1 MNSLKNNI
9 TLFISI
15 LFYSFSFS
23 QTTYFVDQQNGKNS
37 NNGKALNFAFKTF
50 DKAVVVVIPGDV
62 IEIVG
67 VYKNPSYNS
76 NYSYNSESDAHLWHS
91 ENTIRIHNLNGSAGN
106 FITIKAHNNN
116 TILKGDGANI
126 FRITNSTYLKIEDFN
141 IEGEVDNIP
150 LATANKLQF
159 VYIIDDSNLDG
170 TKTKP
175 NAIDIKFRNEDETND
190 SDNIVEESDR
200 YTDIS
205 NKKVIRPS
213 YIDTRGLYISN
224 SSNIIIHNNTI
235 HHTPGGGLRVSDGK
249 HITISEN
256 EIYRCSAKSY
266 SGTHAL
272 VVTKTQPIA
281 SSNYSVQ
288 ILRNK
293 IHHNYNEQYSW
304 APTKTKIT
312 PRIDEGKGISLQ
324 RNNLTEWISGTGRIL
339 VANNLCYWNGFS
351 GVHSNDGYR
360 IDFINNTCYLNSYTN
375 TITYSGQTQKGQ
387 NIGVSCQSSNDIKM
401 INNISV
407 VDTDWGGF
415 ALSAGNT
422 SNLEVDNNLIYGYN
436 GTIAQD
442 NDVKSID
449 TNTLI
454 ANPLF
459 VNTPNYLIE
468 SEYDFNLEN
477 NSPAI
482 GIALTSFAPSDDFF
496 GNTRDANPDLGAIEY
511 SSNLNTEDFNT
522 NKFSIFPNPFIDKFT
537 VNIPQTQIKNISI
550 FNVLGQKQ
558 TFKYNLNKNN
568 ISIDLSHL
576 KNGIYI
582 LKMGN
587 ISKQIIKTTL

>member
-50 DKAVVVVIPGDV
+50 DKAVGVVIPGDV

-67 VYKNPSYNS
+67 IYKNPSYNS
-76 NYSYNSESDAHLWHS
+76 NYTYNSENDAHLWHS
-91 ENTIRIHNLNGSAGN
+91 ENTIRINNLNGSAGN
-106 FITIKAHNNN
+106 FITIKAHNSN
-116 TILKGDGANI
+116 TVLKGDGANI
-126 FRITNSTYLKIEDFN
+126 FRVTNSTYLKIEDFN
-141 IEGEVDNIP
+141 IEGEVENIP
-150 LATANKLQF
+150 LSTANALQF
-159 VYIIDDSNLDG
+159 VYIIDDSNLIG
-170 TKTKP
+170 SSTKP
-175 NAIDIKFRNEDETND
+175 NASDIKFRNEDETND
-190 SDNIVEESDR
+190 SDNFVEETDT

-205 NKKVIRPS
+205 SKKVIRPS
-213 YIDTRGLYISN
+213 YIDTRGLYVSN
-224 SSNIIIHNNTI
+224 SSNIIISNNTI

-249 HITISEN
+249 HITITEN

-272 VVTKTQPIA
+272 VVTKTQPIT
-281 SSNYSVQ
+281 SSNYSVE

-304 APTKTKIT
+304 SPSKTIIT

-324 RNNLTEWISGTGRIL
+324 RNNLTDWINGNGRIL

-375 TITYSGQTQKGQ
+375 SITYSGQIQKGQ
-387 NIGVSCQSSNDIKM
+387 NIGISAQSSNDIKM

-407 VDTDWGGF
+407 VDADWGGF

-422 SNLEVDNNLIYGYN
+422 SNLKVNNNLIFGYN
-436 GTIAQD
+436 GTISQD
-442 NDVKSID
+442 SDVKNVD
-449 TNTLI
+449 ENTLKT
-454 ANPLF
+454 NPLF
-459 VNTPNYLIE
+459 VNAPDHLLETQFN
-468 SEYDFNLEN
+468 FNLKN

-496 GNTRDANPDLGAIEY
+496 GKIRDSNPDLGAIEY
-511 SSNLNTEDFNT
+511 SSNLATEDLNVE
-522 NKFSIFPNPFIDKFT
+522 NINIYPNPFIDEIT
-537 VNIPQTQIKNISI
+537 INITGKNIKNISI

-558 TFKYNLNKNN
+558 SFIPLTKENK
-568 ISIDLSHL
+568 ITIDLSHL
-576 KNGIYI
+576 KKGIYV
-582 LKMGN
+582 LKIEN
-587 ISKQIIKTTL
+587 SSKKFIKN

>member
-50 DKAVVVVIPGDV
+50 DKAVGVVIPGDV

-67 VYKNPSYNS
+67 IYKNPSYNS
-76 NYSYNSESDAHLWHS
+76 NYTYNSENDAHLWHS
-91 ENTIRIHNLNGSAGN
+91 ENTIRINNLNGSAGN
-106 FITIKAHNNN
+106 FITIKAHNSN
-116 TILKGDGANI
+116 TVLKGDGANI
-126 FRITNSTYLKIEDFN
+126 FRVTNSTYLKIEDFN
-141 IEGEVDNIP
+141 IEGEVENIP
-150 LATANKLQF
+150 LSTANALQF
-159 VYIIDDSNLDG
+159 VYIIDDSNLIG
-170 TKTKP
+170 SSTKP
-175 NAIDIKFRNEDETND
+175 NASDIKFRNEDETND
-190 SDNIVEESDR
+190 SDNFVEETDT

-205 NKKVIRPS
+205 SKKVIRPS
-213 YIDTRGLYISN
+213 YIDTRGLYVSN
-224 SSNIIIHNNTI
+224 SSNIIISNNTI

-249 HITISEN
+249 HITITEN

-272 VVTKTQPIA
+272 VVTKTQPIT
-281 SSNYSVQ
+281 SSNYSVE

-304 APTKTKIT
+304 SPSKTIIT

-324 RNNLTEWISGTGRIL
+324 RNNLTDWINGNGRIL

-375 TITYSGQTQKGQ
+375 SITYSGQIQKGQ
-387 NIGVSCQSSNDIKM
+387 NIGISAQSSNDIKM

-407 VDTDWGGF
+407 VDADWGGF
-415 ALSAGNT
+415 ALSAGGT
-422 SNLEVDNNLIYGYN
+422 SNLKVNNNLIFGYN
-436 GTIAQD
+436 GTISQD
-442 NDVKSID
+442 SDVKNVD
-449 TNTLI
+449 ENTLKT
-454 ANPLF
+454 NPLF
-459 VNTPNYLIE
+459 VNAPDHLLETQFN
-468 SEYDFNLEN
+468 FNLKN

-496 GNTRDANPDLGAIEY
+496 GKIRDSNPDLGAIEY
-511 SSNLNTEDFNT
+511 SSNLATEDLNVE
-522 NKFSIFPNPFIDKFT
+522 NINIYPNPFIDEIT
-537 VNIPQTQIKNISI
+537 INITGKNIKNISI

-558 TFKYNLNKNN
+558 SFIPLTKENK
-568 ISIDLSHL
+568 ITIDLSHL
-576 KNGIYI
+576 KKGIYV
-582 LKMGN
+582 LKIEN
-587 ISKQIIKTTL
+587 SSKKFIKN